1 MIRRPPRSTLSS
13 SSAASDVYKRQLT
26 RGRPLMINTH
36 RAVRLGITA
45 AAIPLA
51 ILLSA
56 SSCQSANDAP
66 VVNGNE
72 SGDQTPAEIIAMPDG
87 FSNVATKCDKYGN
100 RVYTGYHKGVDSL
113 SIFVVPQDPSC
124 KK

>member
-1 MIRRPPRSTLSS
+1 
-13 SSAASDVYKRQLT
+13 
-26 RGRPLMINTH
+26 MINKR
-36 RAVRLGITA
+36 RAIRYGITA

>member
-1 MIRRPPRSTLSS
+1 
-13 SSAASDVYKRQLT
+13 
-26 RGRPLMINTH
+26 MINKR
-36 RAVRLGITA
+36 RAIRYGITA

-66 VVNGNE
+66 VVGGNE

-87 FSNVATKCDKYGN
+87 FSNVATNCDIFGN
-100 RVYTGYHKGVDSL
+100 RVYTGYHKDVVSL

>member
-1 MIRRPPRSTLSS
+1 
-13 SSAASDVYKRQLT
+13 
-26 RGRPLMINTH
+26 MINKRT
-36 RAVRLGITA
+36 AVRFGITA
-45 AAIPLA
+45 ATIPLT